1 MSLKQG
7 RSESQSVRKTKK
19 PYLLEAGVLKRFCLT
34 VLISLLTLISGCGT
48 LAQRDGTS
56 KTHHNSGYY
65 YVGVQYDWRLLT
77 LEGSGSYDYRP
88 MFCYL
93 SVVCPFVILA
103 SMPIDFVFDTV
114 MLYSDHEKKNIAR
127 QEYNQYLRN
136 EYCLAESGPNEAE
149 LKALGRDKSFC
160 LSGSGE

>member
-1 MSLKQG
+1 MNFKQG
-7 RSESQSVRKTKK
+7 KSASQSVHKTKK
-19 PYLLEAGVLKRFCLT
+19 PYLLEVGVLKRFCLI
-34 VLISLLTLISGCGT
+34 VLISLVTLIAGCGT
-48 LAQRDGTS
+48 LAQRGDAS
-56 KTHHNSGYY
+56 KIYNKSDDY

-77 LEGSGSYDYRP
+77 LEGTGSYDYLP

-103 SMPIDFVFDTV
+103 SMPIDFVVDTV
-114 MLYSDHEKKNIAR
+114 MLYSDHEKKSIAR
-127 QEYNQYLRN
+127 QEFNQYLRDK
-136 EYCLAESGPNEAE
+136 YCLAESGPNEAE

>member
-1 MSLKQG
+1 MNFKQG
-7 RSESQSVRKTKK
+7 RSKSQSVRKIKK
-19 PYLLEAGVLKRFCLT
+19 PYLLEVGVLKRFFLI
-34 VLISLLTLISGCGT
+34 VLISLVTLIAGCGT
-48 LAQRDGTS
+48 IAQRDGTS
-56 KTHHNSGYY
+56 RTYHKSAYY

-77 LEGSGSYDYRP
+77 LEGTGSYDPRP
-88 MFCYL
+88 MLCYL

-114 MLYSDHEKKNIAR
+114 MLYSDHEKKIIAR
-127 QEYNQYLRN
+127 QEFNQYLRD